1 MITTLSITIFLLGYI
16 AISQEHLLKVSKTS
30 VSLVIAVVLWL
41 LAVFGRGEDIGLAL
55 TESAGEIFGL
65 VIFLLS
71 AMTLVEILTHYGL
84 FDLVYARLLKLQLGD
99 KAQFF
104 IITFLTFVSSSFLD

>member
-1 MITTLSITIFLLGYI
+1 MITILSVGIFLLGYI

-30 VSLVIAVVLWL
+30 ISLILAVVLWVL
-41 LAVFGRGEDIGLAL
+41 VVFGRLENVGLAL
-55 TESAGEIFGL
+55 SESAGEIFGL

-84 FDLVYARLLKLQLGD
+84 FDFIYLQLLKLN
-99 KAQFF
+99 
-104 IITFLTFVSSSFLD
+104 